1 MGLRNWNQNLNEPRA
16 ELAQFLP
23 IFYSMDEHQGKVNGI
38 ELWFSRS
45 VALFRK
51 SFIFL
56 AIPHDLLDIVFA

>member
-1 MGLRNWNQNLNEPRA
+1 ME
-16 ELAQFLP
+16 
-23 IFYSMDEHQGKVNGI
+23 EHQGKVNGI

-45 VALFRK
+45 VALFKK